1 MKTSNSTIH
10 LFLIAMF
17 SLLCANAIGQDVIYV
32 KAANAQMQQEPELKT
47 YLIERE
53 IPGAGELSAEQ
64 LKGISQK
71 SCDVLNELGPG
82 IEWVHSYVT
91 ENKVYCLYKAVNE
104 ELIREHALKGEFP
117 VNNISELAATI
128 DPSTAK

>member
-1 MKTSNSTIH
+1 MKTSKATINM
-10 LFLIAMF
+10 LLITVFAFL
-17 SLLCANAIGQDVIYV
+17 SANAIGQDVIYV
-32 KAANAQMQQEPELKT
+32 KAAKSQTKNNSELNT

-53 IPGAGELSAEQ
+53 IPGAGELSPEQ

-71 SCDVLNELGPG
+71 SCDVLNQLGPD

-91 ENKVYCLYKAVNE
+91 ENKVYCLYKAANE
-104 ELIREHALKGEFP
+104 ELIREHAALGEFP
-117 VNNISELAATI
+117 VNSISELSTTI